1 MEDTSTA
8 SKITEILD
16 LLSDGQWH
24 EIREIKEKMK
34 LKERRIQQ
42 IVAFLKEYDFILVE
56 ETKKAVKI
64 EAAAREFLA
73 QKASS

>member
-42 IVAFLKEYDFILVE
+42 IVAFLREYDFILVE

>member
-1 MEDTSTA
+1 LEDTSTA

-42 IVAFLKEYDFILVE
+42 IVAFLREYDFILVE

>member
-1 MEDTSTA
+1 LEDTSTA

>member
-1 MEDTSTA
+1 
-8 SKITEILD
+8 

-34 LKERRIQQ
+34 LEEGRIQQ
-42 IVAFLKEYDFILVE
+42 IVAFLREYDFILVE
-56 ETKKAVKI
+56 ETKKAIKI
-64 EAAAREFLA
+64 EAVARDFLT